1 MTQSASI
8 VYNQGP
14 LLRKV
19 PSLVS
24 HEPLPVEN
32 QSRNLLPEETFKGFL
47 NHTGSLLY
55 ANRIRLTFKASAH
68 HAANL
73 GLLKGLIDFHRP
85 KGFSCTLNRADHTIS
100 ADVPYAQQELLISF
114 LDRIKALLEK
124 ELAFKKHLKKILLFE
139 DTIKQAT
146 AQAYAGLTSLDW

>member
-14 LLRKV
+14 LLHKV

-24 HEPLPVEN
+24 DDTISVVN

-55 ANRIRLTFKASAH
+55 TNRIRFTFKVSSH
-68 HAANL
+68 QYSNL

-85 KGFSCTLNRADHTIS
+85 RGFSFTINRADHTIS
-100 ADVPYAQQELLISF
+100 ADVPSAQQELLISF
-114 LDRIKALLEK
+114 LDRIKSLLEK

-146 AQAYAGLTSLDW
+146 AQAYSGLTSLDW

>member
-14 LLRKV
+14 VLHKV
-19 PSLVS
+19 SSLTS
-24 HEPLPVEN
+24 QETLPVEN

-47 NHTGSLLY
+47 HHGGSLFY
-55 ANRIRLTFKASAH
+55 ANRIRFTFKVSSH
-68 HAANL
+68 HYSNL

-85 KGFSCTLNRADHTIS
+85 QGFAFTINRADNTIS